1 MIETL
6 RKIYLFA
13 GKRQPLLKKSL
24 LFAFLNGLFAAQQF
38 AALYVAVRAVASG
51 TPGTR
56 EILLSLGLM
65 IVSVLGRI
73 FASVFSMNQQTVV
86 GYGMVADRRIAVGDR
101 LRYIPMGY
109 FSRNTIGRLTGVVT
123 NTMSDVENYAPM
135 VLVSVIG
142 GFLNAAALT
151 LCLLLLDWR
160 LGLTALAGVVLY
172 LFITDLAAK
181 KSTDAAAERQKAQR
195 SLVEAIM
202 ETIQGM
208 SVLRTFGMEQQ
219 GHQAVTEVI
228 RSSNRQNRRL
238 VTAVAPYMALQ
249 QLVVRVFSIVLLLL
263 TLYLYAAGSL
273 PFVLTVLFAMTS
285 LLMFGSLE
293 SAGSQITMVQMLAA
307 SIDTANEVSRTP
319 MMDEGGGKIDLPNR
333 DIRFENVSFSYGEK
347 PVLQHIDLTIPEKT
361 MTAIVGPS
369 GSGKTTLCHL
379 LARFWD
385 VQEGRIT
392 IGGHDVRE
400 FTLDSL
406 MQNISMVFQK
416 VYLFEDTIE
425 NNIKFGCPNTTHQ
438 QVVEAAKRACCHDF
452 IAALPNGYDTK
463 IGEGG
468 STLSGGER
476 QRISIA
482 RAMLKNAPI
491 IILDEATA
499 NVDPENEEALMAAV
513 DQLTRDKTVILI
525 AHRLKTV
532 RNADQIL
539 VLEEGRIVQQGKH
552 EALMAQEGLYRS
564 FINAREAAV
573 GWKIQ
578 H

>member
-24 LFAFLNGLFAAQQF
+24 LFAFLNGLFAALQF
-38 AALYVAVRAVASG
+38 AALYVAVRTVASG

-160 LGLTALAGVVLY
+160 LGFTALAGVVLY

-293 SAGSQITMVQMLAA
+293 SAGSQITMVQMLSA
-307 SIDTANEVSRTP
+307 SIDTADEVNQTP
-319 MMDEGGGKIDLPNR
+319 VMDEGGQEIQLKDTEICFR
-333 DIRFENVSFSYGEK
+333 DVSFSYGER
-347 PVLQHIDLTIPEKT
+347 PILQHIDLTIPPKS

-369 GSGKTTLCHL
+369 GSGKTTLCNL
-379 LARFWD
+379 IARFWG
-385 VQEGRIT
+385 VNQGSIT
-392 IGGHDVRE
+392 IGGHDVRQ
-400 FTLDSL
+400 FQLDSL
-406 MQNISMVFQK
+406 MKNISMVFQN

-425 NNIKFGCPNTTHQ
+425 NNIKFGCPGATHE

-452 IAALPNGYDTK
+452 IMALPAGYDTK
-463 IGEGG
+463 VDEGG
-468 STLSGGER
+468 SSLSGGEK

-482 RAMLKNAPI
+482 RAMLKEASI

-499 NVDPENEEALMAAV
+499 SVDPENEAELQRAVEAL
-513 DQLTRDKTVILI
+513 TRNKTVIMI

-532 RNADQIL
+532 RKADQII
-539 VLEEGRIVQQGKH
+539 VLEAGRITQKGCH
-552 EALMAQEGLYRS
+552 EALMQQPGLYRD
-564 FINAREAAV
+564 FVNARAEAA
-573 GWKIQ
+573 GW
-578 H
+578 HLCR